1 MGVGEVM
8 SHLYNFG
15 LSQEDE
21 RSEARALDLRPADRV
36 LSIVSAGEMPLSLL
50 SMGVARVLAVDIDPA
65 QLHLARLKLAAVC
78 ALERSDAIRF
88 LGYRT
93 ASPDQRHDWFDA
105 VLDHLPLA
113 SRTFW
118 RAHRSEAGSGAIWA
132 GRFEQYLARITRYAI
147 PLLGRRRVT
156 GIFECR
162 TLAGQQAYFD
172 SRLDLRAIRLLLRV
186 AFNRKVYASRGM
198 DPRSLQY
205 RTSQDE
211 PLGVQFYR
219 QFRNAL
225 TRTPARENYLMQLI
239 LLGSTRSDQC
249 VPAYL
254 TASGY
259 ETVRRNRDRIEIRE
273 AELIRHLTGC
283 PRGSFGKVHLSN
295 LPDWMDQDQFDTVLM
310 LVNEKIARPGR
321 AVWRYLHR
329 DRPVPGSLDGSLV
342 LDRELGGELERADRF
357 PFYGIRPA
365 VLA

>member
-1 MGVGEVM
+1 MV

-21 RSEARALDLRPADRV
+21 RSEGRALDLRPADRV

-50 SMGVARVLAVDIDPA
+50 SMGVAQVLAIDVDPA
-65 QLHLARLKLAAVC
+65 QLHLARLKLAAAC

-93 ASPDQRHDWFDA
+93 ASPDQRHGWFDA
-105 VLDHLPLA
+105 VLGYLPPDSQA
-113 SRTFW
+113 FW
-118 RAHRSEAGSGAIWA
+118 RAHRSEAEAGSGAIWA
-132 GRFEQYLARITRYAI
+132 GRFERYLSRITRYAV

-162 TLAGQQAYFD
+162 TLAEQEAYFD
-172 SRLDLRAIRLLLRV
+172 SKLDLRAIRLLLRV
-186 AFNRKVYASRGM
+186 AFNRKVYANRGM

-239 LLGSTRSDQC
+239 LLGSVRSDEC

-254 TASGY
+254 AAAGY
-259 ETVRRNRDRIEIRE
+259 ETVRKNRDRIEIRE
-273 AELIRHLTGC
+273 AELIRHLTEC
-283 PRGSFGKVHLSN
+283 PRGSFDKVHLSN
-295 LPDWMDQDQFDTVLM
+295 LPDWMGQDQFDIVLT

-329 DRPVPGSLDGSLV
+329 DRPVPGSLEGSLIM
-342 LDRELGGELERADRF
+342 DSKLGGELELADRF

-365 VLA
+365 IFT